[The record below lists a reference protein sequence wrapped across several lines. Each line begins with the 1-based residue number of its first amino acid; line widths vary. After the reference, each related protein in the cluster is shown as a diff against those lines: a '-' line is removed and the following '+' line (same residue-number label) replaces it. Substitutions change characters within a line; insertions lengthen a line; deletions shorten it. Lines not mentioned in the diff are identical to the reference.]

1 MRNLIVVAMFLCSL
15 AATLEARAQA
25 YPAKPIRAFVPVS
38 AGSTIDN
45 LARIIAQEL
54 RTSTGAVLLI
64 ENRAGGGARIAPE
77 LVSKAPPD
85 GYTILFCSSS
95 THSANPNLFKT
106 LPYDPIKDF
115 APVLHLATMPY
126 ALVTRSALPIRSIQ
140 DLVAQAKASPGKLSY
155 SYGAPATQIAGAAFN
170 RIAGI
175 DTLGVPYKSQ
185 PPAIADLLGGQ
196 LEYVIADLP
205 ILVPQVRSGALRA
218 LVQLSDRRSPLL
230 PDVPTMAEAGL
241 PGYDLS
247 VWIGLV
253 APAGTPSAVIQFL
266 SQNVASILTKPEVRA
281 QMSNMGME
289 HSPNS
294 PAEFDAFIK
303 QQLGVWNRRVREAGI
318 PLQSE

>member
-1 MRNLIVVAMFLCSL
+1 MRNLIVATMFLCSL
-15 AATLEARAQA
+15 AATQDALAQA

-54 RTSTGAVLLI
+54 RTSTGTVLLI

-85 GYTILFCSSS
+85 GYTVLFCSSS

-115 APVLHLATMPY
+115 APVMQLASMSY
-126 ALVTRSALPIRSIQ
+126 ALVTRSAQPIRSIQ
-140 DLVAQAKASPGKLSY
+140 ELVAQAKASPGKLSY

-175 DTLGVPYKSQ
+175 DTLGIPYKSQ

-218 LVQLSDRRSPLL
+218 LVQLSDRRSPLM

-241 PGYDLS
+241 AGYDLS

-253 APAGTPSAVIQFL
+253 TPAGAPPGVIQFL

-289 HSPNS
+289 YTPNS

>member
-85 GYTILFCSSS
+85 GYTVLFCSSS

>member
-1 MRNLIVVAMFLCSL
+1 M
-15 AATLEARAQA
+15 
-25 YPAKPIRAFVPVS
+25 
-38 AGSTIDN
+38 
-45 LARIIAQEL
+45 
-54 RTSTGAVLLI
+54 
-64 ENRAGGGARIAPE
+64 
-77 LVSKAPPD
+77 
-85 GYTILFCSSS
+85 
-95 THSANPNLFKT
+95 
-106 LPYDPIKDF
+106 
-115 APVLHLATMPY
+115 
-126 ALVTRSALPIRSIQ
+126 
-140 DLVAQAKASPGKLSY
+140 
-155 SYGAPATQIAGAAFN
+155 
-170 RIAGI
+170 
-175 DTLGVPYKSQ
+175 
-185 PPAIADLLGGQ
+185 
-196 LEYVIADLP
+196 IADLP

>member
-1 MRNLIVVAMFLCSL
+1 MKHLIF
-15 AATLEARAQA
+15 ATLCALGLSAPTAALAQA
-25 YPAKPIRAFVPVS
+25 YPAKPIKAFVPVS

-54 RTSTGAVLLI
+54 RISTGAVLVI

-77 LVSKAPPD
+77 LASKAPAD

-95 THSANPNLFKT
+95 THSANPNLYKS

-126 ALVTRSALPIRSIQ
+126 ALVTRTALPYRSIQ
-140 DLVAQAKASPGKLSY
+140 DLIAQAKASPGKLSY

-218 LVQLSDRRSPLL
+218 LVQLSDRRSSLL
-230 PDVPTMAEAGL
+230 PDTPTMAEAGL

-253 APAGTPSAVIQFL
+253 VPTGAPAGVIQFL
-266 SQNVASILTKPEVRA
+266 HQNVSAILVKPEVRA

-289 HSPNS
+289 HAPNS

-303 QQLGVWNRRVREAGI
+303 QQLGVWSRRVREAGI